1 MNRKIVKTLTAAT
14 VISML
19 LSNSVIFADSTKSQN
34 ELKLEHNVKAYV
46 DKVNNFKKHNKYYKY
61 HRDEDEV
68 IGTII
73 RTYGNKIEVKDEN
86 SKVHTFKAGNKTE
99 IEYEKDDD
107 KKLTFK
113 DLKVGML
120 VEVEFDDDCKNQHH
134 IDAEEITILK
144 ENSDDGDNGNNEVA
158 DSIVISNA
166 KVESV
171 TNDSVLI
178 NNNGTKIQLNLNKDT
193 KYFNQFGKAIK
204 SSDIMEGMIVKV
216 EHSVMMTRSIPAQTS
231 AISIS
236 IVKEQEEN
244 IMLEKQVVS
253 IDKDSKTVIIGD
265 KENPIEQIVLKI
277 NSDTK
282 ILDQYNR
289 EISLENIKEGMIV
302 SVEHSKA
309 MTRSIPAQANA
320 VSLQIV
326 KSIED
331 SILLTT
337 DVLDVL
343 EDRILVGE
351 KDDDS
356 TYKYLMIN
364 DNTVLADKNGSVIKL
379 SDIKPG
385 MSIIVEHSKAMTR
398 SLPPQTQ
405 AFVVKVNSLN

>member
-34 ELKLEHNVKAYV
+34 EMRLEHNVKSYV
-46 DKVNNFKKHNKYYKY
+46 NKDGRHNKHNKF

-73 RTYGNKIEVKDEN
+73 KIYGNKIEVKDKKG
-86 SKVHTFKAGNKTE
+86 KVHTFKAGNKTE
-99 IEYEKDDD
+99 IEYGKDDD
-107 KKLTFK
+107 KNLTFK

-144 ENSDDGDNGNNEVA
+144 ENSDDEDNGNNEVV
-158 DSIVISNA
+158 DSIIISSA
-166 KVESV
+166 KVEKA
-171 TNDSVLI
+171 NDNNILI

-193 KYFNQFGKAIK
+193 KYFNQFGKKINP
-204 SSDIMEGMIVKV
+204 SDIKEGMVVKI
-216 EHSVMMTRSIPAQTS
+216 EHSAMMTRSIPAQTS

-244 IMLEKQVVS
+244 MKVEKQVVS
-253 IDKDSKTVIIGD
+253 VNKDTKTVIIGD
-265 KENPIEQIVLKI
+265 KENPTEQLVLKI
-277 NSDTK
+277 NNDTK
-282 ILDQYNR
+282 LLDQYNR
-289 EISLENIKEGMIV
+289 VIKLENIKEGMTV
-302 SVEHSKA
+302 SVEHSKS
-309 MTRSIPAQANA
+309 MTRSIPAQTNA
-320 VSLQIV
+320 VSVQIV

-331 SILLTT
+331 SILLTAEVI
-337 DVLDVL
+337 DVQK
-343 EDRILVGE
+343 DRILVGE
-351 KDDDS
+351 KDND
-356 TYKYLMIN
+356 TTNKYLMIGN
-364 DNTVLADKNGSVIKL
+364 DTVLTDNNGKVIKI

-385 MSIIVEHSKAMTR
+385 MNITAEHSKAMTM

-405 AFVVKVNSLN
+405 AFVVKVNGLN

>member
-34 ELKLEHNVKAYV
+34 ELRIEHNVKAYANK
-46 DKVNNFKKHNKYYKY
+46 DSRHNKYDKY

-68 IGTII
+68 IGTIVRI
-73 RTYGNKIEVKDEN
+73 YGNKIEVKD
-86 SKVHTFKAGNKTE
+86 KKGKIHTFKAGNKTE

-134 IDAEEITILK
+134 IDAEEISILK
-144 ENSDDGDNGNNEVA
+144 ENLDDEDNENNETV
-158 DSIVISNA
+158 DTVIIYNA
-166 KVESV
+166 KIEDVNENSI
-171 TNDSVLI
+171 LI
-178 NNNGTKIQLNLNKDT
+178 NNSGTKIQLNLNKDT
-193 KYFNQFGKAIK
+193 KYFNQFGKKIK
-204 SSDIMEGMIVKV
+204 SSDIKEGMVVKV
-216 EHSVMMTRSIPAQTS
+216 EHSAMMTRSIPAQTS

-244 IMLEKQVVS
+244 MKVEKQVVS
-253 IDKDSKTVIIGD
+253 VDKDTKTVVIGD
-265 KENPIEQIVLKI
+265 KENPIEQIILKI

-282 ILDQYNR
+282 LFDQYNR
-289 EISLENIKEGMIV
+289 AIKLENIKEGMTV

-309 MTRSIPAQANA
+309 MTRSIPAQTNA

-326 KSIED
+326 KTKEN
-331 SILLTT
+331 SILLTADVI
-337 DVLDVL
+337 DVLKDK
-343 EDRILVGE
+343 ILVGE
-351 KDDDS
+351 KDDDT
-356 TYKYLMIN
+356 TYKYLMIGN
-364 DNTVLADKNGSVIKL
+364 DTVLTDKNGKVIKI

-385 MSIIVEHSKAMTR
+385 MNITVEHSEAMTM